1 MLVQTATHLYDK
13 FASDLEP
20 DYQTGQPFDLC
31 LRQLFREILIERNEE
46 KCQSHPLDLCLNA
59 NFLRKNSFEK

>member
-31 LRQLFREILIERNEE
+31 LRQLFREILIERKTMKREY
-46 KCQSHPLDLCLNA
+46 
-59 NFLRKNSFEK
+59 